1 MTSIYN
7 NEGIV
12 LTPSNK
18 ILGID
23 LGTTNS
29 SVAIY
34 DKGEMH
40 IIQNKGQESI
50 PSVVRFPDRKL
61 GDVQVGNAAKKYIVV
76 KPNEVFS
83 SIKSLMR
90 DDGWKSDPIWREKFT
105 IEGNLISPTDI
116 AAKIL
121 SELKKLAQDSEFA
134 DGNFE
139 KVVICVP
146 ANSTAIYKQNV
157 KDAAAA
163 AGFGITDKETGQVL
177 KDSNGNVGGIYLL
190 EEPNAAAIAYG
201 VNMGFFN
208 PIKNK
213 EQYILVYDLGGG
225 TFDVTILHIIA
236 HENGDLP
243 TFTPIST
250 KGISQLGGDDFDW
263 ALASIIATKIKEETG
278 VDILS
283 NPDQLCNKSILK
295 FESEKL
301 KIEFS
306 NGADTVNF
314 MHTLEISEK
323 DQCFDYTI
331 TKEEYEKAIQS
342 LIQRTLE
349 CVDTTIEAAKL
360 TIEDIN
366 RIILVG
372 GSSKATWIREAL
384 KKKYNREP
392 YTADNVDTIVA
403 RGASYYGPRLT
414 IDDPVVAKL
423 SHHYGVELSDGTFSP
438 LFIKGTDI
446 KEQVKASAIYYNP
459 DDSGRVTVAV
469 WATQE
474 NIDIEETEKGKKTD
488 LLVTARTTDNM
499 PIFEWVG
506 EYEIKIPRKLA
517 GQVPIELTLTIDKE
531 NCIHAKAVVDGVATE
546 TDWKH

>member
-1 MTSIYN
+1 M
-7 NEGIV
+7 
-12 LTPSNK
+12 
-18 ILGID
+18 
-23 LGTTNS
+23 
-29 SVAIY
+29 
-34 DKGEMH
+34 
-40 IIQNKGQESI
+40 
-50 PSVVRFPDRKL
+50 
-61 GDVQVGNAAKKYIVV
+61 
-76 KPNEVFS
+76 
-83 SIKSLMR
+83 
-90 DDGWKSDPIWREKFT
+90 
-105 IEGNLISPTDI
+105 
-116 AAKIL
+116 
-121 SELKKLAQDSEFA
+121 
-134 DGNFE
+134 
-139 KVVICVP
+139 
-146 ANSTAIYKQNV
+146 
-157 KDAAAA
+157 
-163 AGFGITDKETGQVL
+163 
-177 KDSNGNVGGIYLL
+177 
-190 EEPNAAAIAYG
+190 
-201 VNMGFFN
+201 
-208 PIKNK
+208 
-213 EQYILVYDLGGG
+213 
-225 TFDVTILHIIA
+225 
-236 HENGDLP
+236 
-243 TFTPIST
+243 
-250 KGISQLGGDDFDW
+250 
-263 ALASIIATKIKEETG
+263 
-278 VDILS
+278 
-283 NPDQLCNKSILK
+283 K

-372 GSSKATWIREAL
+372 GSSKAPWIREAL

-414 IDDPVVAKL
+414 IDNPVVAKL

-446 KEQVKASAIYYNP
+446 KEQVQASAIYYNP